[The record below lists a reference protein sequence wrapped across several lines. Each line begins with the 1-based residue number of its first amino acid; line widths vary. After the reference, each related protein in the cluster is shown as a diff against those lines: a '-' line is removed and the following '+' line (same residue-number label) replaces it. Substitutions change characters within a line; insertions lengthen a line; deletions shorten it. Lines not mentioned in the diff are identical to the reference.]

1 MGFGGFH
8 LRDFPGK
15 PRLNRGKK
23 AHKPCVF
30 ARRFTT
36 FLEKIL
42 KTRTAEG

>member
-30 ARRFTT
+30 GTP
-36 FLEKIL
+36 LYNIP
-42 KTRTAEG
+42 